1 MPLSEWEKEQAL
13 LQYEKLGR
21 TKDCGGNAMI
31 KPPRIPKPK
40 FRWAKLKFEPRD
52 IWIGLYWNFK
62 NDGHKFGKWWRY
74 LDIYICIVPTIP
86 LQLHF
91 ET

>member
-21 TKDCGGNAMI
+21 TAACGGDAMI
-31 KPPRIPKPK
+31 PRPT
-40 FRWAKLKFEPRD
+40 FRWVKIKFEPRD
-52 IWIGLYWNFK
+52 IWIGAYWNFK

-74 LDIYICIVPTIP
+74 LDIYICIVPLFPIH
-86 LQLHF
+86 LHF